1 MWGYVVGAVIVY
13 FVFKKRIAQI
23 KAWIKRHAELIDKWK
38 DEPEI
43 MSAYEDLKVAV
54 EAANLDRKWSVI
66 EIVTVLGLA
75 ITLFKLVKKCE
86 EKSDACGAN

>member
-13 FVFKKRIAQI
+13 FVFQKKIKQI
-23 KAWIKRHAELIDKWK
+23 KAWIKRHADLIDKWK

-43 MSAYEDLKVAV
+43 MSAYGDLKVAI
-54 EAANLDRKWSVI
+54 EAANLDRKWSII

-75 ITLFKLVKKCE
+75 ISLFKLIKKFE
-86 EKSDACGAN
+86 EGGEK

>member
-23 KAWIKRHAELIDKWK
+23 KAWIKRHKKLINKWK

-43 MSAYEDLKVAV
+43 MSAYEDLKVAI
-54 EAANLDRKWSVI
+54 ESANLDRKWSVI

-75 ITLFKLVKKCE
+75 ITLFKLVKKYE
-86 EKSDACGAN
+86 EEE